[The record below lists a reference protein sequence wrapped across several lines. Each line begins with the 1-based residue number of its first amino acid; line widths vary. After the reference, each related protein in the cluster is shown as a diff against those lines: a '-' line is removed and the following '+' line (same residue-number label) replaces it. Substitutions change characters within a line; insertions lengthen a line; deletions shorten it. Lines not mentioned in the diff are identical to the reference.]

1 MANNVAFRFLGKMAM
16 ECSGIGYNVSTGN
29 VAILAIDVGIK
40 VLELAES
47 VISYGEEKKRTN
59 ELRKQINYKK
69 KNIDRAVEVEKEKTE
84 KALLLLQQKLNEDL
98 KLEKVKLAKDI
109 DEYRRFVELNTNGF
123 NYKYEEQKKIN
134 ELVIKNARRYKVIL
148 NKIEECIN
156 IQNKDSYE
164 KNNIYDLYEEFR
176 KTQILYNKLIKS
188 IN

>member
-16 ECSGIGYNVSTGN
+16 DCSSIAYNASTGN
-29 VAILAIDVGIK
+29 VTMLAVDVGIK

-59 ELRKQINYKK
+59 ELRKQVNYMKQ
-69 KNIDRAVEVEKEKTE
+69 NIDRAVEIEKEKDE
-84 KALLLLQQKLNEDL
+84 EALFLLQQKLNEDL
-98 KLEKVKLAKDI
+98 KFEKVKLAKDI
-109 DEYRRFVELNTNGF
+109 DEYRRFVELNMNGF

-134 ELVIKNARRYKVIL
+134 ELLITNVRRYKMIL

-156 IQNKDSYE
+156 IQNKNADE